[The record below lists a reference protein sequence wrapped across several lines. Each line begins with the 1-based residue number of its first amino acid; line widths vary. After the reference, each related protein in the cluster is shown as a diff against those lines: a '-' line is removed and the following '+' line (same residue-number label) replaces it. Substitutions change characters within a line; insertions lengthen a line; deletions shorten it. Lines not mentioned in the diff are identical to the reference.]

1 MKEHLDCGGVGE
13 AEADDAGGLHV
24 VGVKALLG
32 LFGVLRRADE
42 HDALDAVLR
51 AIAPAREEP
60 PLVQVLQNEGEA
72 RIARVH
78 DNDHFAREVLTHFQ
92 EVEKRARRQE
102 TLKDEHQLDADVLPV
117 AASEDAAVRV
127 GEQRE
132 QQIAEHE
139 EREQPAPGGGV
150 DELKVAELQEI
161 SAHKSCGKRDHVNSD
176 EICVL
181 RYAANAQDS
190 SLSSK
195 LGKVQQTLTSIP

>member
-1 MKEHLDCGGVGE
+1 MKERVDGGGVGE
-13 AEADDAGGLHV
+13 AEADNAGGLHV

-32 LFGVLRRADE
+32 FFGVLRRADE

-60 PLVQVLQNEGEA
+60 PLVQVLQDEGEA

-78 DNDHFAREVLTHFQ
+78 DDDHFAREVLTHFQ

-102 TLKDEHQLDADVLPV
+102 ALKDEHQLDADIFPV
-117 AASEDAAVRV
+117 AAPEDAAVRV

-150 DELKVAELQEI
+150 DELKVAEF
-161 SAHKSCGKRDHVNSD
+161 
-176 EICVL
+176 
-181 RYAANAQDS
+181 
-190 SLSSK
+190 
-195 LGKVQQTLTSIP
+195 

>member
-1 MKEHLDCGGVGE
+1 MEERVDRRGVGE

-51 AIAPAREEP
+51 AIAPAREQL

-78 DNDHFAREVLTHFQ
+78 DDDHFAGEVLTHF
-92 EVEKRARRQE
+92 EEIEKRARRQE
-102 TLKDEHQLDADVLPV
+102 ALKDEHQLDADVFPV
-117 AASEDAAVRV
+117 AAPEDAAVRI
-127 GEQRE
+127 GEQCE

-139 EREQPAPGGGV
+139 EREQPAPGGGA
-150 DELKVAELQEI
+150 DELKGSELQEI
-161 SAHKSCGKRDHVNSD
+161 SARKSCGKRDHVNGD

-181 RYAANAQDS
+181 
-190 SLSSK
+190 
-195 LGKVQQTLTSIP
+195 